1 MALESHFYPEPGSCI
16 VWLMLMLEAVSLTS
30 TFPARPHGT
39 ALASFFWLP
48 PISVTWGWQKQAPK
62 SAFLL
67 TQCLFTCASVVS
79 SDYRSGAK
87 SPSSI
92 LQRSSIKI
100 FLLLSRQ
107 TAEHTNIS
115 YILEKAKKMS
125 WPQAYTRALN
135 KNGIRAKLVQIGP
148 ARHTH

>member
-1 MALESHFYPEPGSCI
+1 
-16 VWLMLMLEAVSLTS
+16 MLVLEAGSLTS
-30 TFPARPHGT
+30 TFLRGHMEQ
-39 ALASFFWLP
+39 LWLLCLT
-48 PISVTWGWQKQAPK
+48 STHKCNLGVAEAAHK

-67 TQCLFTCASVVS
+67 TQRLVTCASVVS
-79 SDYRSGAK
+79 SDYKSGAK

-92 LQRSSIKI
+92 LQQSSIK
-100 FLLLSRQ
+100 FLLSRQ

-115 YILEKAKKMS
+115 YIFEKVKKIS

-148 ARHTH
+148 IRHTH